1 MQFSAAALLLLAF
14 ISFTESVEDNGPNLR
29 GREIDDEEDGERADL
44 LSEFRT
50 ADLSEIFQLGAP
62 TWGGTGCPEGTVQVI
77 VSPEDIDG
85 EEGVEAVTVI
95 FDAYIAETDTKRN
108 RDYKSC
114 ALAIPLKAKPG
125 IQVGIFQIDYRGNT
139 YVPRGP
145 GYMSQFR
152 AEYFFS
158 GMRGPTVRKVF
169 GRSGGGHGLTGP
181 DWGDFT
187 ITNDIAAIVWS
198 RCGASTNFR
207 INTSITAQK
216 PLGGKDD
223 TSIAIDTVDTTV
235 KAAYTLRYFL
245 MGRRCEY

>member
-29 GREIDDEEDGERADL
+29 GHKIDDEEDGEGADL

-50 ADLSEIFQLGAP
+50 TDITDIFQLGQP
-62 TWGGTGCPEGTVQVI
+62 TWGGSGCPEGTVQV
-77 VSPEDIDG
+77 VASPKDIDE
-85 EEGVEAVTVI
+85 EEGVEAVSVL
-95 FDAYIAETDTKRN
+95 FSAYQANTYETN

-139 YVPRGP
+139 YVPVGR

-169 GRSGGGHGLTGP
+169 GQSGGGYGQNLH
-181 DWGDFT
+181 GDFT

-216 PLGGKDD
+216 PFGGKDD
-223 TSIAIDTVDTTV
+223 TSIGIDTVDTTV